1 MVVGAAGGGTAGL
14 DGAGTVLTGGT
25 TGVEVDDFSTQ
36 CVQVVMVLVIKLVFT
51 TTEVLPLTTVV
62 EVTGQL
68 VKVV

>member
-1 MVVGAAGGGTAGL
+1 MVVGAAGGSTAGL
-14 DGAGTVLTGGT
+14 DGAGSVLTGGT
-25 TGVEVDDFSTQ
+25 TGVEAGVFTQ